1 MTEDLIIKIYGADAK
16 EITEGQVFTA
26 SIESVEGRTV
36 VTLTS
41 KKDPMVG
48 TENDLIRK
56 ELLID

>member
-1 MTEDLIIKIYGADAK
+1 MTDTLQIKIYGGDAK

-26 SIESVEGRTV
+26 SIESIEGRTV

-41 KKDPMVG
+41 KDDPIQG

-56 ELLID
+56 DLLL

>member
-1 MTEDLIIKIYGADAK
+1 MTEALQIKIYGDDAK
-16 EITEGQVFTA
+16 KIIEGQVFTA

-41 KKDPMVG
+41 KDDPIVG

-56 ELLID
+56 DLLL